1 MSGELAALIV
11 AATGGLVALG
21 GWLVLRMSGA
31 RLDLARRL
39 AGPREVEVGDLE
51 ALVGGRERAVRVVG
65 RVRCAD
71 PLVTEDGERLVA
83 YHRDV
88 SVRLRRWQW
97 RTIDRIRDTRGFE
110 LWDHAGSVA
119 VDPARAADPL
129 IAIPRVWQGEPA
141 VLDPAFGPALARIRE
156 RHGEPSMAR
165 SVAHSL
171 SVVDRL
177 SVVAHVAS
185 DSDGRPRLVP
195 PPGGFLISN
204 LELDAAMR
212 LLAGP
217 RRRRSVLAMVTAGVG
232 LLILA
237 GGLLAAGLLALLA
250 S

>member
-1 MSGELAALIV
+1 MSGTIAALIV
-11 AATGGLVALG
+11 AATGVLVALG

-39 AGPREVEVGDLE
+39 AGPREVKVGDLH
-51 ALVGGRERAVRVVG
+51 ALVGSRVRAVRVVG

-71 PLVTEDGERLVA
+71 PLVTGDGERLVA

-88 SVRLRRWQW
+88 AVRLRPWRW
-97 RTIDRIRDTRGFE
+97 RSIDRIRETRGFE

-119 VDPARAADPL
+119 VDPAQAADPL
-129 IAIPRVWQGEPA
+129 IAIPRVWHGEPV

-165 SVAHSL
+165 SVARSL

-185 DSDGRPRLVP
+185 DEDGRPRLVP

-217 RRRRSVLAMVTAGVG
+217 RRRRSVLAMLTAGIG
-232 LLILA
+232 LLVA
-237 GGLLAAGLLALLA
+237 SGGLLSAGLLALLGA
-250 S
+250 